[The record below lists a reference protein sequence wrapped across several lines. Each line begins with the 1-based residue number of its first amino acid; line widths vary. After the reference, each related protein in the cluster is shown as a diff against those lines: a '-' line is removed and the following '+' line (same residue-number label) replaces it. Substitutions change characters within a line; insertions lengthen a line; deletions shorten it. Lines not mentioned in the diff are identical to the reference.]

1 MCQALTLPWTSA
13 RRGLLTMLSS
23 MIERHARSLARFIT
37 IRSTASGGRSLQG
50 VLLFRVRWRF
60 LAVEP
65 SGPPGT
71 YPSAPLFLPVKGE
84 DALLDF
90 EVFAAVLIGL
100 AQEHAQG
107 TSEARATC

>member
-1 MCQALTLPWTSA
+1 MCQALTLPCTSA
-13 RRGLLTMLSS
+13 LNALLTMLSS
-23 MIERHARSLARFIT
+23 MIGRHALSLASFIT
-37 IRSTASGGRSLQG
+37 IMSTASGGSSLQG

-60 LAVEP
+60 LVVEP

-100 AQEHAQG
+100 AQEHARG
-107 TSEARATC
+107 TSEVGATC